1 MPMITVE
8 APERANEAYQHHAR
22 RQACGLLCLQPS
34 DFEELWLA
42 TGPRPRVL
50 VRVFHESF
58 PHPLQP
64 ANSSGAPDAGC

>member
-8 APERANEAYQHHAR
+8 APEKANEAYQHHAR
-22 RQACGLLCLQPS
+22 RQACGLLRLQPS

-42 TGPRPRVL
+42 TGPRRVSSSGFSTSRFP
-50 VRVFHESF
+50 VR
-58 PHPLQP
+58 LQP